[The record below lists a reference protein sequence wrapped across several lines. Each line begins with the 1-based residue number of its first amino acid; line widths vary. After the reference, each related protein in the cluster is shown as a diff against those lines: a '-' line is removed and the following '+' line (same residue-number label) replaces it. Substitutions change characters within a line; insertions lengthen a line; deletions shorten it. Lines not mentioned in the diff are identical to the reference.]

1 MTLFRYRV
9 LESDGSTRQGLTE
22 AADADALARELQR
35 QGALVLKVETAGL
48 SWRGWRPDRG
58 LGAEAL
64 ASVTGQ
70 LATLLTAGLTLERA
84 LGVLIGQPGKRQ
96 LRAQAVLARI
106 RERVKGGLSLSA
118 ALAQEQGLF
127 AGLYLSLVQA
137 GEAGGALPQSLQQ
150 LSEYLERSQALRGE
164 IINALIYPAFLVA
177 GVLGSLALLLA
188 YVVPQFVPIFQDLG
202 VPIPW
207 MTGFILG
214 LGEFINRFG
223 LLMLA
228 VLIMTGLLVA
238 HLMGKPAWRLRRD
251 RRLLT
256 WPVLG
261 PLWQRIEAARLAR
274 TLGTLLQNGV
284 PLLAALKIVADGASN
299 RAIRARL
306 RVAIE
311 SVKSGGALA
320 TALSDDGLLPD
331 LALQMIRVGEEAGRL
346 DDMLLKVAQV
356 FDAEARRSIARLLAA
371 LVPTLTIVM
380 AVMVA
385 FIMLAIMLPLMSLT
399 ANI

>member
-1 MTLFRYRV
+1 MTLFRFRV
-9 LESDGSTRQGLTE
+9 LESDGSTRQGQME
-22 AADADALARELQR
+22 AADARTLARELQR
-35 QGALVLKVETAGL
+35 QGVLVLRVETAGL
-48 SWRGWRPDRG
+48 AWRGWRPDPG
-58 LGAEAL
+58 LSAGAL
-64 ASVTGQ
+64 TSFTGQ
-70 LATLLTAGLTLERA
+70 LATLLNAGLSLERA
-84 LGVLIGQPGKRQ
+84 LNVLIGQPDKRQ
-96 LRAQAVLARI
+96 PRAQAMLIRV
-106 RERVKGGLSLSA
+106 RERVKSGLSLSA
-118 ALAQEQGLF
+118 ALAQEQGRF
-127 AGLYLSLVQA
+127 SGLYLSLVQA

-150 LSEYLERSQALRGE
+150 LSGYLERSQALRGE

-207 MTGFILG
+207 VTGFILG
-214 LGEFINRFG
+214 LGQFINRFG
-223 LLMLA
+223 LLVLA
-228 VLIMTGLLVA
+228 ALIAIGLLGA
-238 HLMGKPAWRLRRD
+238 RAMSTPAWRLRRD

-284 PLLAALKIVADGASN
+284 ALLAALRIVAEGASN
-299 RAIRARL
+299 RAIRGQL
-306 RVAIE
+306 QSAIE
-311 SVKSGGALA
+311 SVKGGGPLA
-320 TALSDDGLLPD
+320 AALSADGLLPD
-331 LALQMIRVGEEAGRL
+331 LALQMIRVGEEAGQL
-346 DDMLLKVAQV
+346 DSMLLKVAQV

-380 AVMVA
+380 AVLVA

-399 ANI
+399 TNI